1 MPAYRQ
7 QDQRSVTEQMRDVV
21 TMANIMGKYD
31 AADWILRNFFDR
43 PSDYVP
49 PGKPDVEPS

>member
-1 MPAYRQ
+1 MTAHRQ

-31 AADWILRNFFDR
+31 AADWITHNFFDR

-49 PGKPDVEPS
+49 PGNPTS

>member
-1 MPAYRQ
+1 MSAHRQ

-49 PGKPDVEPS
+49 PGKQGS